1 MNQREL
7 NELRRRFKLDRTAI
21 SKVYGC
27 YVSSSRQIISYV
39 DAPLGLL
46 SQEEQEMYLN
56 LLKKSLSGALGR
68 NLIDIEFSTRQ
79 VADSDEH
86 RLLQTLRQTELQ
98 DPNARE
104 SLYRRIIDAIDMGES
119 SYLILLAADTYD
131 VPHRSRDDL
140 EVPDGSDTVFRY
152 FVCAICPVKD
162 PTLALQYSDQDKE
175 FRGSST
181 GHIAQPPVLGFLF
194 PAFDDRAANIYNALF
209 YSKDTAQLHQEVID
223 AVFCIQNAPMSPQE
237 QQNVFTSALTETLEK
252 DCSYDVVQAVHEQ
265 LRGRIQEHKDS
276 RDPEPLTLSV
286 REVGDVLTGSGVPEE
301 KVEAFQDAC
310 RRQYG
315 QDAALNPRNIIEAGK
330 FQIATPEVKITVP
343 PEYSYMVE
351 TRIIDG
357 RRFILI
363 PADDG
368 VEVNGIGVNI
378 PGLAKDE

>member
-7 NELRRRFKLDRTAI
+7 NELRRRFKPDRTAI

-56 LLKKSLSGALGR
+56 LLKKSLSGTLGR
-68 NLIDIEFSTRQ
+68 NLIDIEFSTQ

-131 VPHRSRDDL
+131 VPHRSRDDQ
-140 EVPDGSDTVFRY
+140 EVPDGSGTVFRY

-181 GHIAQPPVLGFLF
+181 GHIALPPVLGFLF
-194 PAFDDRAANIYNALF
+194 PAFDDRSANIYNALF

-301 KVEAFQDAC
+301 KAEAFQEAC

-368 VEVNGIGVNI
+368 VEVNGIPVTI
-378 PGLAKDE
+378 PNPQA

>member
-1 MNQREL
+1 MNQKEL
-7 NELRRRFKLDRTAI
+7 NELRRRFKPDRTAI

-27 YVSSSRQIISYV
+27 YVNSSRQIISYV

-56 LLKKSLSGALGR
+56 LLKKSLSGTLGR

-98 DPNARE
+98 DSNARE

-131 VPHRSRDDL
+131 VPHRSRDDQ

-181 GHIAQPPVLGFLF
+181 GHIALPPVLGFLF
-194 PAFDDRAANIYNALF
+194 PAFDDRSANIYNALF

-301 KVEAFQDAC
+301 KAEAFQEAC

-330 FQIATPEVKITVP
+330 FQITTPEVKITVP

-368 VEVNGIGVNI
+368 VEVNGIPVTI
-378 PGLAKDE
+378 PNPQA

>member
-1 MNQREL
+1 MNEK
-7 NELRRRFKLDRTAI
+7 EISEIRRRFRADKSNITHVR
-21 SKVYGC
+21 GC
-27 YVSSSRQIISYV
+27 YVNEKQEIVSQF
-39 DAPLGLL
+39 DQPLSLL
-46 SQEEQEMYLN
+46 PQEECENMLSV
-56 LLKKSLSGALGR
+56 LRRTLSGTLGK
-68 NLIDIEFSTRQ
+68 NLIEMPFTTAQ
-79 VADSDEH
+79 VIDSDEH

-131 VPHRSRDDL
+131 VPHRSRDDQ

-181 GHIAQPPVLGFLF
+181 GHIALPPALGFLF
-194 PAFDDRAANIYNALF
+194 PAFDDRSANIYNALF

-301 KVEAFQDAC
+301 KAEAFQEAC

-330 FQIATPEVKITVP
+330 FQITTPEVKITVP

-368 VEVNGIGVNI
+368 VEVNGIPVTI
-378 PGLAKDE
+378 PNPQV

>member
-131 VPHRSRDDL
+131 VPHRSRDDQ

-181 GHIAQPPVLGFLF
+181 GHIALPPVLGFLF
-194 PAFDDRAANIYNALF
+194 PAFDDRSANINNALF

-301 KVEAFQDAC
+301 KAEAFQEAC

-368 VEVNGIGVNI
+368 VEVNGIPVTI
-378 PGLAKDE
+378 PNPQA

>member
-1 MNQREL
+1 MNQKEL
-7 NELRRRFKLDRTAI
+7 NELRRRFKPDRTAI

-27 YVSSSRQIISYV
+27 YVNSSRQIISYV

-56 LLKKSLSGALGR
+56 LLKKSLSGTLGR

-131 VPHRSRDDL
+131 VPHRSRDDQ

-181 GHIAQPPVLGFLF
+181 GHIALPPVLGFLF
-194 PAFDDRAANIYNALF
+194 PAFDDRSANIYNALF

-286 REVGDVLTGSGVPEE
+286 REVGEVLTGSGVPEE
-301 KVEAFQDAC
+301 KAEAFQEAC

-330 FQIATPEVKITVP
+330 FQITTPEVKITVP

-368 VEVNGIGVNI
+368 VEVNGIPVTI
-378 PGLAKDE
+378 PNPQA

>member
-1 MNQREL
+1 MNQKEL
-7 NELRRRFKLDRTAI
+7 NEIRRRFKLDKNAI
-21 SKVYGC
+21 SKIYGC
-27 YVSSSRQIISYV
+27 YVNSNKEIISYV
-39 DAPLGLL
+39 DASMGLM
-46 SQEEQEMYLN
+46 SQEEQEMYLG

-68 NLIDIEFSTRQ
+68 NLMDIVFSTAQ

-131 VPHRSRDDL
+131 VPHRSRDDQ

-181 GHIAQPPVLGFLF
+181 GHIALPPVLGFLF
-194 PAFDDRAANIYNALF
+194 PAFDDRSANIYNALF

-301 KVEAFQDAC
+301 KVEAFQDQC

-330 FQIATPEVKITVP
+330 FQITTPEVKITVP

-368 VEVNGIGVNI
+368 VEVNGIPVTI
-378 PGLAKDE
+378 PNPQA

>member
-7 NELRRRFKLDRTAI
+7 NELRRRFKPDRTAI

-27 YVSSSRQIISYV
+27 YGSSSRQIISYV

-104 SLYRRIIDAIDMGES
+104 GLYRRIIDAIDMGES
-119 SYLILLAADTYD
+119 SYLNLLAADTYD
-131 VPHRSRDDL
+131 VPHRSRDDQ

-181 GHIAQPPVLGFLF
+181 GHIALPPVLGFLF
-194 PAFDDRAANIYNALF
+194 PAFDDRSANIYNALF

-301 KVEAFQDAC
+301 KAEAFQEAC

-368 VEVNGIGVNI
+368 VEVNGIPVTI
-378 PGLAKDE
+378 PNPQA

>member
-131 VPHRSRDDL
+131 VPHRSRDDQ

-181 GHIAQPPVLGFLF
+181 GHIALPPVLGFLF
-194 PAFDDRAANIYNALF
+194 PAFDDRSANIYNALF

-301 KVEAFQDAC
+301 KAEVFQEAC

-368 VEVNGIGVNI
+368 VEVNGIPVTI
-378 PGLAKDE
+378 PNPQA

>member
-131 VPHRSRDDL
+131 VPHRSRDDQ

-181 GHIAQPPVLGFLF
+181 GHIALPPVLGFLF
-194 PAFDDRAANIYNALF
+194 PAFDDRSANIYNALF

-301 KVEAFQDAC
+301 KAEAFQEAC

-368 VEVNGIGVNI
+368 VEVNGIGVSI
-378 PGLAKDE
+378 PGLRQEE

>member
-1 MNQREL
+1 MNQKEL
-7 NELRRRFKLDRTAI
+7 NELRRRFKPDRTAI

-27 YVSSSRQIISYV
+27 YVSGSRQIISYV

-56 LLKKSLSGALGR
+56 LLKKTLSGALGR

-140 EVPDGSDTVFRY
+140 EVPDASETVFRY

-162 PTLALQYSDQDKE
+162 PTLALQYSDRDKE

-181 GHIAQPPVLGFLF
+181 GHIALPPVLGFLF
-194 PAFDDRAANIYNALF
+194 PAFDDRSANIYSALF

-301 KVEAFQDAC
+301 KAEAFQEAC
-310 RRQYG
+310 RRKYG
-315 QDAALNPRNIIEAGK
+315 QDAALNPRNIIETGK

-368 VEVNGIGVNI
+368 VEVNGIPVTI
-378 PGLAKDE
+378 PNPQA

>member
-1 MNQREL
+1 M
-7 NELRRRFKLDRTAI
+7 
-21 SKVYGC
+21 
-27 YVSSSRQIISYV
+27 
-39 DAPLGLL
+39 
-46 SQEEQEMYLN
+46 
-56 LLKKSLSGALGR
+56 
-68 NLIDIEFSTRQ
+68 
-79 VADSDEH
+79 ADSDEH

-131 VPHRSRDDL
+131 VPHRSRDDQ
-140 EVPDGSDTVFRY
+140 EVPDGSGTVFRY

-181 GHIAQPPVLGFLF
+181 GHIALPPVLGFLF
-194 PAFDDRAANIYNALF
+194 PAFDDRSANIYNALF

-301 KVEAFQDAC
+301 KAEAFQEAC

-368 VEVNGIGVNI
+368 VEVNGIPVTI
-378 PGLAKDE
+378 PNPQA

>member
-1 MNQREL
+1 MNQKEL
-7 NELRRRFKLDRTAI
+7 NELRRRFKPDRTAI

-56 LLKKSLSGALGR
+56 LLKKTLSGALGR

-98 DPNARE
+98 DANARE

-140 EVPDGSDTVFRY
+140 EVPDASETVFRY
-152 FVCAICPVKD
+152 FVCAICSVKD
-162 PTLALQYSDQDKE
+162 PTLALQYSDRDKE

-181 GHIAQPPVLGFLF
+181 GHIAQPPALGFLF

-223 AVFCIQNAPMSPQE
+223 AVFCVQEAPMSPQE
-237 QQNVFTSALTETLEK
+237 QQNLFAAALTETLEK

-301 KVEAFQDAC
+301 KAEAFQEAC
-310 RRQYG
+310 RRKYG

-368 VEVNGIGVNI
+368 VEVNGIPVTI
-378 PGLAKDE
+378 PNPQA

>member
-1 MNQREL
+1 MNEK
-7 NELRRRFKLDRTAI
+7 EISEIRRRFRADKSNITHVR
-21 SKVYGC
+21 GC
-27 YVSSSRQIISYV
+27 YVNEKQEIVSQF
-39 DAPLGLL
+39 DQPLSLL
-46 SQEEQEMYLN
+46 PQEECENMLSV
-56 LLKKSLSGALGR
+56 LRRTLSGTLGK
-68 NLIDIEFSTRQ
+68 NLIEMPFTTAQ
-79 VADSDEH
+79 VVDSDEH

-131 VPHRSRDDL
+131 VPHRSRDDQ

-181 GHIAQPPVLGFLF
+181 GHIALPPVLGFLF
-194 PAFDDRAANIYNALF
+194 PAFDDRSANIYNALF

-301 KVEAFQDAC
+301 KAEAFQEAC

-368 VEVNGIGVNI
+368 VEVNGIPVTI
-378 PGLAKDE
+378 PNPQA

>member
-1 MNQREL
+1 
-7 NELRRRFKLDRTAI
+7 
-21 SKVYGC
+21 
-27 YVSSSRQIISYV
+27 
-39 DAPLGLL
+39 
-46 SQEEQEMYLN
+46 
-56 LLKKSLSGALGR
+56 
-68 NLIDIEFSTRQ
+68 
-79 VADSDEH
+79 
-86 RLLQTLRQTELQ
+86 
-98 DPNARE
+98 
-104 SLYRRIIDAIDMGES
+104 MG
-119 SYLILLAADTYD
+119 
-131 VPHRSRDDL
+131 
-140 EVPDGSDTVFRY
+140 
-152 FVCAICPVKD
+152 
-162 PTLALQYSDQDKE
+162 
-175 FRGSST
+175 
-181 GHIAQPPVLGFLF
+181 
-194 PAFDDRAANIYNALF
+194 
-209 YSKDTAQLHQEVID
+209 
-223 AVFCIQNAPMSPQE
+223 VFCIQNAPMSPQE

-301 KVEAFQDAC
+301 KVEAFQEAC

-368 VEVNGIGVNI
+368 VEVNGIPVTI
-378 PGLAKDE
+378 PNPQA

>member
-1 MNQREL
+1 MNQKEL
-7 NELRRRFKLDRTAI
+7 NELRRRFKPDRTAI

-27 YVSSSRQIISYV
+27 YVNSSRQIISYV

-56 LLKKSLSGALGR
+56 LLKKSLSGTLGR

-131 VPHRSRDDL
+131 VPHRSRDDQ

-152 FVCAICPVKD
+152 FVCTICPVKD

-194 PAFDDRAANIYNALF
+194 PAFDDRSANIYNALF

-301 KVEAFQDAC
+301 KAEAFQEAC

-330 FQIATPEVKITVP
+330 FQITTPEVKITVP

-368 VEVNGIGVNI
+368 VEVNGIPVTI
-378 PGLAKDE
+378 PNLQA